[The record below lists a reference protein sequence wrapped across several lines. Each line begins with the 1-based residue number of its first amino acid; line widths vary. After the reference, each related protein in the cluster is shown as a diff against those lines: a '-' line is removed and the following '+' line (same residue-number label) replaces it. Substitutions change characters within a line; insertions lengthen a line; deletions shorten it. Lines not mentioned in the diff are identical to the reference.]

1 MTPTKISLVMLLA
14 VALAGCATAQSVTL
28 DGKALCGQAWRQI
41 NIQAADR
48 LTSDTAIAIEANNLA
63 REAAGCKYEPP
74 SKKVASKPLT
84 S

>member
-1 MTPTKISLVMLLA
+1 MRPFIALLLA
-14 VALAGCATAQSVTL
+14 LALAGCATAQSVTL
-28 DGKALCGQAWRQI
+28 DGKALCEQAWKQI

-48 LTSDTAIAIEANNLA
+48 LTSETAIAIEANNLA

-74 SKKVASKPLT
+74 AKRAPTKPVT